1 MSRFLSR
8 GNLPRRRHRDTARLA
23 QDLLRA
29 TRLSQ
34 SLPRWVGP
42 PLVKTKFRLLCN
54 FFSIRDSLLFPQSK
68 NRPFC
73 GRFTAISSRY
83 PCFAA
88 PKQSLIA
95 KKLQFGPF
103 FLFSSSQGG
112 IEPAL

>member
-42 PLVKTKFRLLCN
+42 PFVKTKIPTSLQL
-54 FFSIRDSLLFPQSK
+54 FFD
-68 NRPFC
+68 
-73 GRFTAISSRY
+73 
-83 PCFAA
+83 
-88 PKQSLIA
+88 
-95 KKLQFGPF
+95 
-103 FLFSSSQGG
+103 
-112 IEPAL
+112 

>member
-42 PLVKTKFRLLCN
+42 PLVKTKIPTSLQL
-54 FFSIRDSLLFPQSK
+54 FFD
-68 NRPFC
+68 
-73 GRFTAISSRY
+73 
-83 PCFAA
+83 
-88 PKQSLIA
+88 
-95 KKLQFGPF
+95 
-103 FLFSSSQGG
+103 
-112 IEPAL
+112 

>member
-42 PLVKTKFRLLCN
+42 PLVKTNSDFFATFFRLGTLSC
-54 FFSIRDSLLFPQSK
+54 SRK
-68 NRPFC
+68 AKT
-73 GRFTAISSRY
+73 GRF
-83 PCFAA
+83 AA
-88 PKQSLIA
+88 DLLRFRADI
-95 KKLQFGPF
+95 
-103 FLFSSSQGG
+103 
-112 IEPAL
+112 PALPLRNNP